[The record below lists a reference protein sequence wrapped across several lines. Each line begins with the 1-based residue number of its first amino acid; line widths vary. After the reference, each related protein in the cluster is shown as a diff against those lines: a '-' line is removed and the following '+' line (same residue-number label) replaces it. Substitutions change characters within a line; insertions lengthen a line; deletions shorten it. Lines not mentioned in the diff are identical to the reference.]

1 MVTVTNPPNVNLSQV
16 IIDADL
22 AMGAHNITLG
32 AAQTVDGKDVST
44 LMNIIAECNLEMG
57 GYDIKKNRVLIAD
70 GNVYVGVW
78 DISTAAFL
86 QLFSVAVEEAEPK
99 EVFFNPAGTK
109 MYVIGTVGDD
119 VNEYDLGT
127 AWDVSTAVWLQLF
140 SVAGQEVSPQGLFF
154 NSYGTKMYVLGTAGD
169 DVNEYDLGTPWD
181 VSTAVWLQLF
191 SVAGEEL
198 TPIALFFNPDGTKM
212 YVMGTTGDDVNEYD
226 LGTAWDVSTAVWLQL
241 FSVAG
246 QDLNPRGLFFNP
258 DGTKMY
264 LVGDD
269 GDDVNEYDVS
279 TILT

>member
-140 SVAGQEVSPQGLFF
+140 SVAGQ
-154 NSYGTKMYVLGTAGD
+154 
-169 DVNEYDLGTPWD
+169 
-181 VSTAVWLQLF
+181 
-191 SVAGEEL
+191 
-198 TPIALFFNPDGTKM
+198 
-212 YVMGTTGDDVNEYD
+212 
-226 LGTAWDVSTAVWLQL
+226 
-241 FSVAG
+241 
-246 QDLNPRGLFFNP
+246 DLNPRGLFFNP